1 MADSKYI
8 FFSKKINHIFLIFKA
23 NFEDINFGGNSDSA
37 GLEGV
42 NINMNEMPKGQT
54 LQDPSLNRLENQ

>member
-1 MADSKYI
+1 MADSKSFFLKKKLTI
-8 FFSKKINHIFLIFKA
+8 FFIFFKA